1 MTKFLFLSIC
11 VMFTK
16 KIHMTKII
24 GLRYW
29 SKLQKALYNTIFIR
43 TPIYLSESGY
53 FLSLTI
59 NKIKYTHL
67 NNTY

>member
-24 GLRYW
+24 GLRCW
-29 SKLQKALYNTIFIR
+29 SKLQKALYNIIGPKMEFQIHLKTIISMGGECIPN
-43 TPIYLSESGY
+43 TLSD
-53 FLSLTI
+53 
-59 NKIKYTHL
+59 
-67 NNTY
+67 